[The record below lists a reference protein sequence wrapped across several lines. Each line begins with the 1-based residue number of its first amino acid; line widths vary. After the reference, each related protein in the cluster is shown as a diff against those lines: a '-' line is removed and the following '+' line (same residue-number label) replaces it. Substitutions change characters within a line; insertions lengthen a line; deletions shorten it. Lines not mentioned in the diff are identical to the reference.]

1 MMEQAALP
9 ISLQG
14 VVVHG
19 RQLGR
24 KLGFPTANLSPDKM
38 SGVIPST
45 GVYAAIATL
54 QDQRRFKAMVN
65 VGFRPTVD
73 PQLQHLSVEAHL
85 SGFDGDLYGQTIQ
98 LFILHRIRDE
108 RRMAS
113 LEQLSAQLSEDLQAV
128 NAKIIL

>member
-1 MMEQAALP
+1 MEQAALP
-9 ISLQG
+9 IRLEG

-24 KLGFPTANLSPDKM
+24 KLGFPTANLSPDRM
-38 SGVIPST
+38 TGETPPT

-73 PQLQHLSVEAHL
+73 SQSNQLSVEAHL
-85 SGFDGDLYGQTIQ
+85 SGFDGNLYGQIIH
-98 LFILHRIRDE
+98 LLILCRIRDE
-108 RRMAS
+108 RRMES
-113 LEQLSAQLSEDLQAV
+113 LEQLSAQLIEDLQSV
-128 NAKIIL
+128 NVYITL